1 MSSHVHLTLEGWRPG
16 GLPSP
21 WLLQTTC
28 LCNAHHPRRA
38 LELTWLWR
46 GSGGLHTCASNFRE
60 WGREQERWRQYCPR
74 TESQEALLPSPG
86 PLELPRPNLTF
97 IRKSIRPGGFS
108 FRPPRKHNGGG
119 AAVARATVQTPSL
132 SGAQDGRER
141 SGQRCLLTSKA
152 N

>member
-1 MSSHVHLTLEGWRPG
+1 MMGH
-16 GLPSP
+16 
-21 WLLQTTC
+21 
-28 LCNAHHPRRA
+28 
-38 LELTWLWR
+38 
-46 GSGGLHTCASNFRE
+46 FRLDA
-60 WGREQERWRQYCPR
+60 
-74 TESQEALLPSPG
+74 ESQGNSMIYLSI
-86 PLELPRPNLTF
+86 NLTF
-97 IRKSIRPGGFS
+97 IRKSIRPGGSS